1 MDLVE
6 RYIEAIKFWLP
17 KHLKEDIAAELREDI
32 HSQIEEVEREKGRK
46 LTNEEISDLLK
57 ARGAPLAVASRYLP
71 QRYLIG
77 PEIFPVYI
85 LVLKIV
91 ALICFIPPVIAWI
104 WAAFS
109 PTGSWPGVFA
119 TPVNSLLVSFAIVT
133 VIFAVIEHKGINPAK
148 LASFNPMSLP
158 PVIRHGRIQRSDAV
172 ADIIGGLIVIG
183 FFLAGYLSVTTYALP
198 PSIVV
203 NNGHMAIQHT
213 LHGHITVSQEW
224 ITYWQLVVVIAAAEI
239 AFAAANLFK
248 RYWTLPRIFIRMVLD
263 LCKAAVICW
272 LFSSNVLREFVVQGV
287 DADTVSTLYQLSATF
302 AQYARPIAVVLAL
315 IIIAKAIGR
324 AIQTRYQ
331 HQGPA
336 VA

>member
-46 LTNEEISDLLK
+46 LADEEIAAILK

-71 QRYLIG
+71 QRWLIG
-77 PEIFPVYI
+77 PELFPVYI
-85 LVLKIV
+85 FVLKIV
-91 ALICFIPPVIAWI
+91 AVICFIPPVIAWM
-104 WAAFS
+104 WAAFNPS
-109 PTGSWPGVFA
+109 QTWPGVFA

-133 VIFAVIEHKGINPAK
+133 LIFAVIEHKGINPAK
-148 LASFNPMSLP
+148 LANFNPMSLP
-158 PVIRHGRIQRSDAV
+158 PVVRHGRIQRCDSV
-172 ADIIGGLIVIG
+172 GEIIFGLIVIG

-203 NNGHMAIQHT
+203 TNGHVAMQHT
-213 LHGHITVSQEW
+213 LHGHISVSPEW
-224 ITYWQLVVVIAAAEI
+224 IAYWQIVVVIAAAEI
-239 AFAAANLFK
+239 AFGAANLFK
-248 RYWTLPRIFIRMVLD
+248 RQWTLPRIVVRMALD
-263 LCKAAVICW
+263 LCKATAFCW
-272 LFSSNVLREFVVQGV
+272 LLSSNVLREFVVQGV
-287 DADTVSTLYQLSATF
+287 DANTSSTLYQISATA

-315 IIIAKAIGR
+315 IVIAKAIGR
-324 AIQTRYQ
+324 MIQVRYQ
-331 HQGPA
+331 HRTAA